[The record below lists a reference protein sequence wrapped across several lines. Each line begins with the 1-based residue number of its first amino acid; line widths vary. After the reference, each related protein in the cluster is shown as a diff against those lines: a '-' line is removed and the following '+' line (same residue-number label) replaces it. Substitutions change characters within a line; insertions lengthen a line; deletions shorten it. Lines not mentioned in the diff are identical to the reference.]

1 MLFCPAMKTT
11 NRIDA
16 TGRLEPT
23 SRGDEL
29 DILRSITDRLNGFL
43 YRCMNDATYSV
54 LYVTPSVETLTG
66 YASSEFFGE
75 YPKTMTS
82 LLDREDAA
90 HMESMV
96 NKALSRKESWT
107 IDYRLKTKNQGSVWI
122 HEVGGGVFGE
132 EGELLFIEGLVLG
145 VEGERAAELK
155 KQERLV
161 ALTTET
167 NGILSDADD
176 ILTTIKTLSL
186 LSFNARVEAARAGD
200 AGRGFAVVASEM
212 KRLADGTDRLAKG
225 IATKVSRV
233 RAAMA
238 N

>member
-1 MLFCPAMKTT
+1 MKTT
-11 NRIDA
+11 NRIA
-16 TGRLEPT
+16 PT
-23 SRGDEL
+23 SQYAQASHGEEL
-29 DILRSITDRLNGFL
+29 GILRSITDRLNGFL
-43 YRCMNDATYSV
+43 YRCLNDATYSV
-54 LYVTPSVETLTG
+54 LYVTPSIETLTG
-66 YASSEFFGE
+66 YTSSEFFGKR
-75 YPKTMTS
+75 PRTMTS
-82 LLDREDAA
+82 LLDHEDAT
-90 HMESMV
+90 HMASMV

-107 IDYRLKTKNQGSVWI
+107 IDYRLKTRDHGSVWI
-122 HEVGGGVFGE
+122 HEVGGGIFGE
-132 EGELLFIEGLVLG
+132 DGELLFIEGLVLG

-167 NGILSDADD
+167 NGILADADD

-186 LSFNARVEAARAGD
+186 LSFNARVEAARAGE
-200 AGRGFAVVASEM
+200 AGRGFDVLASEM

-225 IATKVSRV
+225 IAARVRRV

>member
-1 MLFCPAMKTT
+1 MKATY
-11 NRIDA
+11 RIDT
-16 TGRLEPT
+16 TGQHVPASLD
-23 SRGDEL
+23 DEL
-29 DILRSITDRLNGFL
+29 SILRSITYRLNGFL

-54 LYVTPSVETLTG
+54 LYVTPSIETLTG
-66 YASSEFFGE
+66 YAASEFFGE
-75 YPKTMTS
+75 HPRTMTS

-107 IDYRLKTKNQGSVWI
+107 IDYRLKTKNHGSVWI
-122 HEVGGGVFGE
+122 REVGGGVFGE
-132 EGELLFIEGLVLG
+132 DGELLFIEGLVLG
-145 VEGERAAELK
+145 VEGERAAELR

-186 LSFNARVEAARAGD
+186 LSFNARVEAARAGE

-225 IATKVSRV
+225 IATRVSRV

>member
-1 MLFCPAMKTT
+1 MPFCPAMKTT
-11 NRIDA
+11 NRIAA
-16 TGRLEPT
+16 TGRHEPT

-29 DILRSITDRLNGFL
+29 GILRSITDRLNGFL
-43 YRCMNDATYSV
+43 YRCMNDASYSV

-75 YPKTMTS
+75 YPRTMAS
-82 LLDREDAA
+82 LLDLEDVS
-90 HMESMV
+90 HMESLV
-96 NKALSRKESWT
+96 NMALSRKEPWT
-107 IDYRLKTKNQGSVWI
+107 IDYRLKTKSQGSVWI

-132 EGELLFIEGLVLG
+132 EGELMFIEGLVLG
-145 VEGERAAELK
+145 IEGERAAELK

-186 LSFNARVEAARAGD
+186 LSFNARVEAARAGE

-212 KRLADGTDRLAKG
+212 KHLADGTDRLAKG
-225 IATKVSRV
+225 IATRVSRV
-233 RAAMA
+233 RAAMT

>member
-1 MLFCPAMKTT
+1 MKATY
-11 NRIDA
+11 RIDT
-16 TGRLEPT
+16 TGQHVPASLD
-23 SRGDEL
+23 DEL
-29 DILRSITDRLNGFL
+29 SILRSITDRLNGFL

-54 LYVTPSVETLTG
+54 LYVTPSIETLTG
-66 YASSEFFGE
+66 YAASEFFGE
-75 YPKTMTS
+75 HPRTMTS

-107 IDYRLKTKNQGSVWI
+107 IDYRLKTKNHGSVWI

-132 EGELLFIEGLVLG
+132 DGELLFIEGLVLG
-145 VEGERAAELK
+145 VEGERAAELR

-186 LSFNARVEAARAGD
+186 LSFNARVEAARAGE

-225 IATKVSRV
+225 IATRVSRV

>member
-1 MLFCPAMKTT
+1 MKATYRSDTTGQHVPASL
-11 NRIDA
+11 D
-16 TGRLEPT
+16 
-23 SRGDEL
+23 DEL
-29 DILRSITDRLNGFL
+29 GILRSITDRLNGFL

-54 LYVTPSVETLTG
+54 LYVTPSIETLTG
-66 YASSEFFGE
+66 YAASEFFGE
-75 YPKTMTS
+75 HPRTMTS

-107 IDYRLKTKNQGSVWI
+107 IDYRLKTKNHGSVWI

-132 EGELLFIEGLVLG
+132 DGELLFIEGLVLG
-145 VEGERAAELK
+145 VEGERAAELR

-186 LSFNARVEAARAGD
+186 LSFNARVEAARAGE

-225 IATKVSRV
+225 IATRVSRV